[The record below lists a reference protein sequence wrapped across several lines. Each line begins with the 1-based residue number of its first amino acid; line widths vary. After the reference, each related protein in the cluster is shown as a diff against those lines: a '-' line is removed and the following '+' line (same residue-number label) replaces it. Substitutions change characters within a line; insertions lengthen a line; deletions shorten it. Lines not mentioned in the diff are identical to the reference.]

1 MPDTRAKT
9 APRMRAKTSD
19 AERGAAKPKHV
30 YLIDGSGFIFR
41 AYYAMPKLTRPD
53 KTPVGAVLGFCTMI
67 LKLVGETDADHI
79 AVVFDVARTTF
90 RNRLYK
96 DYKAH
101 RPEPPDDLVPQFQLV
116 REATAAFSLCRI
128 EQPDFEADD
137 LIATYAD
144 EAVRAGARVTIVSS
158 DKDLM
163 QLVSDKVELY
173 DAMRDRPIRAAEVVE
188 KFGVGPDKVADVLA
202 LWGDS
207 SDNVPGVPGIGAKT
221 AAELINQY
229 GDLETLLKRTSDI
242 KQEKRRAT
250 LIEHAADA
258 RLSRKLVTL
267 DHAVPLPCPLSDLAV
282 KPLDPAKVTSF
293 LETQGFRALL
303 ARVQTKLGL
312 TEKTLPAPGK
322 DGVPSPPLP
331 AGKSPA
337 PVAAAAA
344 AQLAAAKQDYELVQ
358 DVAALDRW
366 ITAAFAKGAIAVD
379 TETSS
384 LDAVAADLVGVS
396 LAIEPGEACYIPV
409 GHTAAMPGALDLAG
423 TAPKQIARD
432 EVLKR
437 LKPLL
442 EDPGVL
448 KIGQNIKY
456 DMQVFSRYG
465 IAVAPI
471 DCTLLISFVLAA
483 GLHGHG
489 LDELAKLHFGHDMIK
504 YKDVAGSG
512 KTHTGFAAVPLDRA
526 RDYSAEDADYTLRL
540 HRLLKPRLVAEHRIA
555 FYETVERPLP
565 IVVGAM
571 ERAGI
576 TVDRA
581 ELKRLSDD
589 FARRI
594 AEAETEIHK
603 LAGHPFN
610 VGSPQQ
616 LGKVLFDELH
626 LERFGRKTKSGAN
639 STDAAVLEEL
649 AEAHPLPAKVLEWR
663 ELAKLKST
671 YADALVDEINPATG
685 RVHTSYSL
693 TGAATGRLASSDPN
707 LQNIPIRTEEGR
719 KIRHAFIAE
728 PGHLLVSCD
737 YSQIELR
744 LLAHVADIPALRDSF
759 ARGEDI
765 HARTASEVFGVPM
778 AGMDPMTRRRA
789 KAINF
794 GIIYG
799 ISAFGLGRQ
808 LQIGPGEAG
817 KFIKAYIDRFPGI
830 RNYMDRTKEFAREN
844 GYVETLFGR
853 RCYVPGI
860 KDPIPA
866 RRGFSERAAIN
877 APLQG
882 AAADIIKRAM
892 RRMPSA
898 LAQAG
903 LKAKMLLQ
911 VHDELVFEAPEA
923 EAKKTAALVKEVM
936 ENAHRPAVELSVPL
950 VVDTGMARHWPSG
963 FSRSKREDQI

>member
-1 MPDTRAKT
+1 MKS
-9 APRMRAKTSD
+9 KTSN
-19 AERGAAKPKHV
+19 AEHGAAKPRHV

-41 AYYAMPKLTRPD
+41 AYHAMPKLTRPD
-53 KTPVGAVLGFCTMI
+53 KTPVGAVLGFCNMI
-67 LKLVGETDADHI
+67 LKLIGETDADHV

-90 RNRLYK
+90 RNRLYQ

-101 RPEPPDDLVPQFQLV
+101 RPDPPDDLVPQFGLV
-116 REATAAFSLCRI
+116 RDAVDAFSVCRI
-128 EQPDFEADD
+128 EQPDYEADD

-158 DKDLM
+158 DKDLT

-188 KFGVGPDKVADVLA
+188 KFGVGPDKVIDVLA

-229 GDLETLLKRTSDI
+229 GDLESLLKRAGEI
-242 KQEKRRAT
+242 KQPKRREA

-258 RLSRKLVTL
+258 RLSKKLVTL
-267 DHAVPLPCPLSDLAV
+267 DHAVPLPRPLSDLAV
-282 KPLDPAKVTSF
+282 QPLDPAKVTAF
-293 LETQGFRALL
+293 LQTQGFRALL
-303 ARVQTKLGL
+303 ARVQVKLATGQAA
-312 TEKTLPAPGK
+312 LPAPGK
-322 DGVPSPPLP
+322 DGIPSPPPLP
-331 AGKSPA
+331 EAKSLV
-337 PVAAAAA
+337 PVATVAAT
-344 AQLAAAKQDYELVQ
+344 QLAAAKANYELVQ
-358 DVAALDRW
+358 DVGALDRW
-366 ITAAFAKGAIAVD
+366 IASAYAKGAITID

-396 LAIEPGEACYIPV
+396 LALEPGVACYIPV
-409 GHTAAMPGALDLAG
+409 GHTSGAPGALDLAG
-423 TAPKQIARD
+423 SGAAPRQIACD
-432 EVLKR
+432 TVIKR

-456 DMQVFSRYG
+456 DMQVLSRYG
-465 IAVAPI
+465 IAVGPI
-471 DCTLLISFVLAA
+471 DCTMLISFVLDA

-512 KTHTGFAAVPLDRA
+512 KNHVGFAAVPLDRA
-526 RDYSAEDADYTLRL
+526 CEYSAEDADYTLRL
-540 HRLLKPRLVAEHRIA
+540 HRLLKPRLVAEHRVA

-565 IVVGAM
+565 AVVGAM

-576 TVDRA
+576 TVDRV

-594 AEAETEIHK
+594 AAAEAEIHK

-616 LGKVLFDELH
+616 LGKVLFEELN
-626 LERFGRKTKSGAN
+626 LERFGRKTKSGAH

-649 AEAHPLPAKVLEWR
+649 AEVHPLPAKVLEWR

-671 YADALVDEINPATG
+671 YADALVEEINPTTG

-719 KIRHAFIAE
+719 KIRHAFIAA
-728 PGHLLVSCD
+728 PGCLLISAD

-744 LLAHVADIPALRDSF
+744 LAAHVGDIGPLKEAFRQGL
-759 ARGEDI
+759 DI
-765 HARTASEVFGVPM
+765 HAMTASQVFGAPIE
-778 AGMDPMTRRRA
+778 GMDPMLRRRA

-794 GIIYG
+794 GILYG

-808 LQIGPGEAG
+808 IDVPQADAG
-817 KFIKAYIDRFPGI
+817 KFIKAYFDRFPGI

-892 RRMPSA
+892 RRIPAA

-923 EAKKTAALVKEVM
+923 EATKTAAVVKDVM

-950 VVDTGMARHWPSG
+950 VVDTGMARHW
-963 FSRSKREDQI
+963 DDAH

>member
-1 MPDTRAKT
+1 MPDSRAKPT
-9 APRMRAKTSD
+9 PKAAGKKSGD
-19 AERGAAKPKHV
+19 GAAKPKHV

-41 AYYAMPKLTRPD
+41 AYHAMPKLTRPD
-53 KTPVGAVLGFCTMI
+53 KTPVGAVLGFCNMI
-67 LKLVGETDADHI
+67 LKLVGETDADHV

-96 DYKAH
+96 EYKAH
-101 RPEPPDDLVPQFQLV
+101 RPEPPDDLVPQFGLV
-116 REATAAFSLCRI
+116 REAVDAFNVCRI
-128 EQPDFEADD
+128 EQPDYEADD

-144 EAVRAGARVTIVSS
+144 AAVRDGARVTVVSS

-163 QLVSDKVELY
+163 QLVSDKIELY
-173 DAMRDRPIRAAEVVE
+173 DAMRDRPIRAPEVME
-188 KFGVGPDKVADVLA
+188 KFGVGPDKVIDVLA

-229 GDLETLLKRTSDI
+229 GDLETLLKRAGEI
-242 KQEKRRAT
+242 KQPKRREALT
-250 LIEHAADA
+250 AHAADA
-258 RLSRKLVTL
+258 RLSKTLVTL

-282 KPLDPAKVTSF
+282 RPLDPAKLTAF
-293 LETQGFRALL
+293 FQAQGFRALL
-303 ARVQTKLGL
+303 GRVQAKLGSSGHATPAHDEAASPWPAADTKL
-312 TEKTLPAPGK
+312 P
-322 DGVPSPPLP
+322 V
-331 AGKSPA
+331 
-337 PVAAAAA
+337 PVASE
-344 AQLAAAKQDYELVQ
+344 LAAAKQTYELVQ
-358 DVAALDRW
+358 DVVALDRW
-366 ITAAFAKGAIAVD
+366 IASAQTKGAVAID

-396 LAIEPGEACYIPV
+396 LALEPGVACYIPV
-409 GHTAAMPGALDLAG
+409 GHISGTPGALNLAG
-423 TAPKQIARD
+423 AGAAPKQIPRATVI
-432 EVLKR
+432 ER

-456 DMQVFSRYG
+456 DMQVLGQYG
-465 IAVAPI
+465 ITVGPI
-471 DCTLLISFVLAA
+471 DCTMLLSFVLDA

-512 KTHTGFAAVPLDRA
+512 KSHIGFAAVPLDRA
-526 RDYSAEDADYTLRL
+526 CDYSAEDADYTLRL
-540 HRLLKPRLVAEHRIA
+540 HRLLKPRLIAEHRIA

-594 AEAETEIHK
+594 AEAESEIHK

-616 LGKVLFDELH
+616 LGKVLFEELK

-671 YADALVDEINPATG
+671 YADALVDEINPETG

-719 KIRHAFIAE
+719 KIRHAFIAA
-728 PGHLLVSCD
+728 PGCLLISAD

-744 LLAHVADIPALRDSF
+744 LAAHVGDIGPLKDAFRD
-759 ARGEDI
+759 GLDI
-765 HARTASEVFGVPM
+765 HAMTASQVFGVPIE
-778 AGMDPMTRRRA
+778 GMDPMLRRRA

-794 GIIYG
+794 GILYG

-808 LQIGPGEAG
+808 IDVPQAEAG
-817 KFIKAYIDRFPGI
+817 KFIKAYFDRFPGI

-892 RRMPSA
+892 RRIPPA
-898 LAQAG
+898 LAHAG

-911 VHDELVFEAPEA
+911 VHDELVLEAPEA
-923 EAKKTAALVKEVM
+923 EARKTAALVKEVM

-950 VVDTGMARHWPSG
+950 VVDTGMARHW
-963 FSRSKREDQI
+963 DAAH

>member
-1 MPDTRAKT
+1 MPDTRAKPVPK
-9 APRMRAKTSD
+9 ANNKKASPASV
-19 AERGAAKPKHV
+19 AAKPKHV

-41 AYYAMPKLTRPD
+41 AYFAMPKLTRPD
-53 KTPVGAVLGFCTMI
+53 KTPVGAVLGFCNMI
-67 LKLVGETDADHI
+67 LKLVSETDADHI

-90 RNRLYK
+90 RNRLYE

-116 REATAAFSLCRI
+116 RDATDAFSLCRI
-128 EQPDFEADD
+128 EQPDYEADD

-144 EAVRAGARVTIVSS
+144 EAVREGARVTVVSS

-173 DAMRDRPIRAAEVVE
+173 DAMRDRPIRAPEVVE
-188 KFGVGPDKVADVLA
+188 KFGVGPDKVVDVLA

-229 GDLETLLKRTSDI
+229 GDLETLLKRASEI

-250 LIEHAADA
+250 LVEHAADA
-258 RLSRKLVTL
+258 RLSKKLVTL
-267 DHAVPLPCPLSDLAV
+267 DHAVPLPCPLSALAV
-282 KPLDPAKVTSF
+282 QPLDPAKVTSF
-293 LETQGFRALL
+293 LQEQGFRALL
-303 ARVQTKLGL
+303 ARVQSKLGVS
-312 TEKTLPAPGK
+312 EKAPPVPGK
-322 DGVPSPPLP
+322 ADDHGPRPSASHEAMP
-331 AGKSPA
+331 AA
-337 PVAAAAA
+337 TVDA
-344 AQLAAAKQDYELVQ
+344 AQLPAAKPNYVLVQ
-358 DVAALDRW
+358 DVAVLDDW
-366 ITAAFAKGAIAVD
+366 IARATAKGAVAVD

-384 LDAVAADLVGVS
+384 LAAVAAALVGIS
-396 LAIEPGEACYIPV
+396 LAIESGEACYIPV
-409 GHTAAMPGALDLAG
+409 GHTAAAPGALDLGGAG
-423 TAPKQIARD
+423 AAPKQIARD
-432 EVLKR
+432 QVLER

-456 DMQVFSRYG
+456 DMQVFGRYG
-465 IAVAPI
+465 IAVTPI
-471 DCTLLISFVLAA
+471 DCTMLISFVLDA

-504 YKDVAGSG
+504 YEDVAGSG
-512 KTHTGFAAVPLDRA
+512 KNHTGFAAVPLDRA
-526 RDYSAEDADYTLRL
+526 CDYAAEDADYTLRL
-540 HRLLKPRLVAEHRIA
+540 HRLLKPRLVAEHRCA

-565 IVVGAM
+565 AVVAGM

-576 TVDRA
+576 TVDRD
-581 ELKRLSDD
+581 ELKRLSED
-589 FARRI
+589 FAHRI
-594 AEAETEIHK
+594 AEYEAEIHR

-610 VGSPQQ
+610 IGSPQQ
-616 LGKVLFDELH
+616 LGKVLFDELK
-626 LERFGRKTKSGAN
+626 LERFGRKTKSGAH

-671 YADALVDEINPATG
+671 YADALMQEINSATG

-719 KIRHAFIAE
+719 KIRHAFIAA
-728 PGHLLVSCD
+728 PGCLLISAD

-744 LLAHVADIPALRDSF
+744 LAAHVGDIGPLKEAFHEGL
-759 ARGEDI
+759 DI
-765 HARTASEVFGVPM
+765 HAMTASQVFGVPIE
-778 AGMDPMTRRRA
+778 GMDPMLRRRA

-794 GIIYG
+794 GILYG

-808 LQIGPGEAG
+808 IDVPQAEAA
-817 KFIKAYIDRFPGI
+817 KFIKAYFDRFPGI

-892 RRMPSA
+892 RRIPPA
-898 LAQAG
+898 LERAG
-903 LKAKMLLQ
+903 IKAKMLLQ
-911 VHDELVFEAPEA
+911 VHDELVFEAPEKEA
-923 EAKKTAALVKEVM
+923 EKTAAVAKEIM
-936 ENAHRPAVELSVPL
+936 ENAHLPAVELSVPL
-950 VVDTGMARHWPSG
+950 VVDTGMARHWD
-963 FSRSKREDQI
+963 EAH

>member
-9 APRMRAKTSD
+9 APKVNDKKDGGD
-19 AERGAAKPKHV
+19 AGAIKPKHV

-53 KTPVGAVLGFCTMI
+53 KTPVGAVLGFCNMI
-67 LKLVGETDADHI
+67 LKLVAETDADHI

-101 RPEPPDDLVPQFQLV
+101 RPEPPDDLVPQFALV
-116 REATAAFSLCRI
+116 REATDAFSLCRI
-128 EQPDFEADD
+128 EQPDYEADD

-144 EAVRAGARVTIVSS
+144 EAVREGARVTVVSS

-173 DAMRDRPIRAAEVVE
+173 DAMRDRPIRAPEVVE

-229 GDLETLLKRTSDI
+229 GDLETLLKRASEI
-242 KQEKRRAT
+242 KQEKRRAA
-250 LIEHAADA
+250 LVEHAADA

-282 KPLDPAKVTSF
+282 RPLDPTKVTAF
-293 LETQGFRALL
+293 LQTQGFRALL
-303 ARVQTKLGL
+303 ARVQAKLG
-312 TEKTLPAPGK
+312 TTGRALPAPGQ
-322 DGVPSPPLP
+322 DGISSPPPL
-331 AGKSPA
+331 AEAKSLI
-337 PVAAAAA
+337 PVAAATA

-358 DVAALDRW
+358 DVAVLDRW
-366 ITAAFAKGAIAVD
+366 IAAAFAKGAVAVD
-379 TETSS
+379 TETTS
-384 LDAVAADLVGVS
+384 LDAIAADLVGVS
-396 LAIEPGEACYIPV
+396 LALEPGVACYIPV
-409 GHTAAMPGALDLAG
+409 GHTGAAPGALDLAG
-423 TAPKQIARD
+423 AGDTPKQIARD
-432 EVLKR
+432 EALKR

-442 EDPGVL
+442 EDSGVL

-456 DMQVFSRYG
+456 DMQVFGRYG
-465 IAVAPI
+465 IAVGPI
-471 DCTLLISFVLAA
+471 DCTMLMSFVLDG

-489 LDELAKLHFGHDMIK
+489 LDELAKLHFGHDMIA

-512 KTHTGFAAVPLDRA
+512 KNHVGFAAVPLDRA
-526 RDYSAEDADYTLRL
+526 RDYAAEDADFTLRL
-540 HRLLKPRLVAEHRIA
+540 HRLLKPRLISEHRVA

-565 IVVGAM
+565 PVVAAM

-576 TVDRA
+576 TVDRE

-589 FARRI
+589 FAQRI
-594 AEAETEIHK
+594 AAYEVEIHK

-610 VGSPQQ
+610 VASPQQ
-616 LGKVLFDELH
+616 LGKVLFDELK
-626 LERFGRKTKSGAN
+626 LERFGRKTKSGAH

-671 YADALVDEINPATG
+671 YADALMQQINPATG

-719 KIRHAFIAE
+719 KIRHAFIAP
-728 PGHLLVSCD
+728 PGYLLISAD

-744 LLAHVADIPALRDSF
+744 LAAHVGDIGPLKEAFRQGL
-759 ARGEDI
+759 DI
-765 HARTASEVFGVPM
+765 HAMTASEVFGVPI
-778 AGMDPMTRRRA
+778 AGMDPMLRRRA

-794 GIIYG
+794 GILYG

-808 LQIGPGEAG
+808 IDVPHAEAA
-817 KFIKAYIDRFPGI
+817 KFIKAYLDRFPGI

-853 RCYVPGI
+853 RCYVAGI

-892 RRMPSA
+892 RRIPTA
-898 LAQAG
+898 LVEAG
-903 LKAKMLLQ
+903 LQARMLLQ
-911 VHDELVFEAPEA
+911 VHDELVFEAPEREA
-923 EAKKTAALVKEVM
+923 EKTAAVAKALM

-950 VVDTGMARHWPSG
+950 VVETGMARHWD
-963 FSRSKREDQI
+963 EAH

>member
-1 MPDTRAKT
+1 MPDTRARA
-9 APRMRAKTSD
+9 APKIANKRRPDS
-19 AERGAAKPKHV
+19 GAAKPRHV

-53 KTPVGAVLGFCTMI
+53 KTPVGAVLGFCNMI
-67 LKLVGETDADHI
+67 LKLVGETDADHV

-116 REATAAFSLCRI
+116 RDATDAFSLCRI
-128 EQPDFEADD
+128 EQPDYEADD

-144 EAVRAGARVTIVSS
+144 EAVREGARVTIVSS

-173 DAMRDRPIRAAEVVE
+173 DAMRDRPIRAPEVVE

-229 GDLETLLKRTSDI
+229 GDLETLLKRASDI

-267 DHAVPLPCPLSDLAV
+267 DHAVPLPCPLSALAV
-282 KPLDPAKVTSF
+282 QPLDPAKVTSF

-303 ARVQTKLGL
+303 ARVQAKLGA
-312 TEKTLPAPGK
+312 TEKALPAPGK
-322 DGVPSPPLP
+322 DGVPSPPPP
-331 AGKSPA
+331 AGRPAVPA
-337 PVAAAAA
+337 PTAAAVRI
-344 AQLAAAKQDYELVQ
+344 AAAKQDYELVQ

-366 ITAAFAKGAIAVD
+366 IARAFAKGAVAID

-396 LAIEPGEACYIPV
+396 LAIEPGQACYIPV
-409 GHTAAMPGALDLAG
+409 GHTSAAPGALDLAG
-423 TAPKQIARD
+423 AGAALQQIARD
-432 EVLKR
+432 EAIKR

-456 DMQVFSRYG
+456 DMQVFGRYG

-471 DCTLLISFVLAA
+471 DCTMLISFVLAA

-489 LDELAKLHFGHDMIK
+489 LDQLAKLHFDHDMIK

-512 KTHTGFAAVPLDRA
+512 KNHTGFAAVPLDRA
-526 RDYSAEDADYTLRL
+526 CDYAAEDADYTLRL
-540 HRLLKPRLVAEHRIA
+540 HRLLKPRLVAEHRCA

-565 IVVGAM
+565 AVVAGM

-589 FARRI
+589 FAQRI
-594 AEAETEIHK
+594 AEAEVEIHK

-616 LGKVLFDELH
+616 LGKVLFDELK
-626 LERFGRKTKSGAN
+626 LERFGRKTKSGAH

-671 YADALVDEINPATG
+671 YADALVQEINPATG

-719 KIRHAFIAE
+719 KIRHAFIAA
-728 PGHLLVSCD
+728 PGCLLISAD

-744 LLAHVADIPALRDSF
+744 LAAHVGDIGPLKEAFREGL
-759 ARGEDI
+759 DI
-765 HARTASEVFGVPM
+765 HAMTASQVFGVPIK
-778 AGMDPMTRRRA
+778 GMDPMLRRRA

-794 GIIYG
+794 GILYG

-808 LQIGPGEAG
+808 IDVPQAEAG
-817 KFIKAYIDRFPGI
+817 KFIKAYLDRFPGI

-882 AAADIIKRAM
+882 AAADVIKRAM
-892 RRMPSA
+892 RRIPAA
-898 LAQAG
+898 LEQAG

-911 VHDELVFEAPEA
+911 VHDELVFEALEA
-923 EAKKTAALVKEVM
+923 EAKKTAAVAKAVM

-950 VVDTGMARHWPSG
+950 VVDTGMARHWD
-963 FSRSKREDQI
+963 EAH

>member
-1 MPDTRAKT
+1 MPDSRAKP
-9 APRMRAKTSD
+9 APKANHKKSGD
-19 AERGAAKPKHV
+19 AGGATKPKHV

-41 AYYAMPKLTRPD
+41 AYHAMPKLTRPD
-53 KTPVGAVLGFCTMI
+53 KTPVGAVLGFCNMI
-67 LKLVGETDADHI
+67 LKLVGETDADHV
-79 AVVFDVARTTF
+79 AVVFDVARITF

-101 RPEPPDDLVPQFQLV
+101 RPEPPDDLVPQFALV
-116 REATAAFSLCRI
+116 REAVDAFNVCRI
-128 EQPDFEADD
+128 EQPDYEADD

-144 EAVRAGARVTIVSS
+144 EAVREGARVTVVSS

-163 QLVSDKVELY
+163 QLVSDKIELY
-173 DAMRDRPIRAAEVVE
+173 DAMRDRPIRAPEVVE
-188 KFGVGPDKVADVLA
+188 KFGVGPDKVIDVLA

-229 GDLETLLKRTSDI
+229 GDLETLLKRAGEI
-242 KQEKRRAT
+242 KQPKRREALT
-250 LIEHAADA
+250 EHAADA
-258 RLSRKLVTL
+258 RLSKKLVTL

-282 KPLDPAKVTSF
+282 RPIDPAKLAAF
-293 LETQGFRALL
+293 LQAQGFRALL
-303 ARVQTKLGL
+303 GRVQAKLGSGGH
-312 TEKTLPAPGK
+312 TAPAD
-322 DGVPSPPLP
+322 DGAASPRP
-331 AGKSPA
+331 AADTKAPTPA
-337 PVAAAAA
+337 ATAAAAE
-344 AQLAAAKQDYELVQ
+344 LAAAKQNYELVQ
-358 DVAALDRW
+358 DVAVLDRW
-366 ITAAFAKGAIAVD
+366 IASAFAKGAVAID

-384 LDAVAADLVGVS
+384 LNAVAADLVGVS
-396 LAIEPGEACYIPV
+396 LALEPGFACYIPV
-409 GHTAAMPGALDLAG
+409 GHTADAPGALDLAG
-423 TAPKQIARD
+423 GGAAPKQIARD
-432 EVLKR
+432 TVIQR

-456 DMQVFSRYG
+456 DMQVFGRYG
-465 IAVAPI
+465 IAVGPI
-471 DCTLLISFVLAA
+471 DCTMLLSFVLDA

-489 LDELAKLHFGHDMIK
+489 LDELAKLHFDHDMIK

-512 KTHTGFAAVPLDRA
+512 KSHTGFAAVPLDRA

-719 KIRHAFIAE
+719 KIRHAFIAA
-728 PGHLLVSCD
+728 PGCVLISAD

-744 LLAHVADIPALRDSF
+744 LAAHVGDIGPLKEAFRD
-759 ARGEDI
+759 GLDI
-765 HARTASEVFGVPM
+765 HAMTASQVFGVPIE
-778 AGMDPMTRRRA
+778 GMDPMLRRRA

-794 GIIYG
+794 GILYG

-808 LQIGPGEAG
+808 IDVPQADAG
-817 KFIKAYIDRFPGI
+817 KFIKAYFDRFPGI

-950 VVDTGMARHWPSG
+950 VVDTGMARHW
-963 FSRSKREDQI
+963 DAAH

>member
-1 MPDTRAKT
+1 K
-9 APRMRAKTSD
+9 PR
-19 AERGAAKPKHV
+19 HV

-41 AYYAMPKLTRPD
+41 AYHAMPKLTRPD
-53 KTPVGAVLGFCTMI
+53 KTPVGAVLGFCNMI
-67 LKLVGETDADHI
+67 LKLVGETDADHV

-101 RPEPPDDLVPQFQLV
+101 RPEPPDDLVPQFGLV
-116 REATAAFSLCRI
+116 REAVDAFNVCRI
-128 EQPDFEADD
+128 EQPDYEADD

-144 EAVRAGARVTIVSS
+144 AAVREGARVTIVSS

-173 DAMRDRPIRAAEVVE
+173 DAMRDRPIRAPEVAE
-188 KFGVGPDKVADVLA
+188 KFGVGPDKVIDVQA
-202 LWGDS
+202 LIGDS
-207 SDNVPGVPGIGAKT
+207 VDNVPGVRGIGED
-221 AAELINQY
+221 AAARLIREF
-229 GDLETLLKRTSDI
+229 GDLESLLKRVADPDKLKKYCATEAKKLEPI
-242 KQEKRRAT
+242 IFKFAKREFNLSSPKELGKVLFDELKLPGGKMGKTGAYSVSAEVLDELARKNEIVDLILRWRFWSKIDAT
-250 LIEHAADA
+250 YVDLLTEHASDA
-258 RLSRKLVTL
+258 RLSKKLVTL

-282 KPLDPAKVTSF
+282 RPLDPAKLTAF
-293 LETQGFRALL
+293 LDAQGFRALL
-303 ARVQTKLGL
+303 GRVQAKLGSGGHAA
-312 TEKTLPAPGK
+312 PAENGAA
-322 DGVPSPPLP
+322 SPRP
-331 AGKSPA
+331 AADTKAPMPA
-337 PVAAAAA
+337 ATAAA
-344 AQLAAAKQDYELVQ
+344 AQLAAAKQTYELVQ
-358 DVAALDRW
+358 DVAVLDRW
-366 ITAAFAKGAIAVD
+366 IASAFAKGAVAVD

-396 LAIEPGEACYIPV
+396 LALEPGVACYIPV
-409 GHTAAMPGALDLAG
+409 GHTSGAPGALDLAG
-423 TAPKQIARD
+423 AGAAPKQIPRD
-432 EVLKR
+432 TVTER

-456 DMQVFSRYG
+456 DMQVLGRYG
-465 IAVAPI
+465 IAVGPI
-471 DCTLLISFVLAA
+471 DCTMLLSFVLDA

-512 KTHTGFAAVPLDRA
+512 KSHIGFAAVPLDRA
-526 RDYSAEDADYTLRL
+526 CDYSAEDADYTLRL
-540 HRLLKPRLVAEHRIA
+540 HRLLKPRLIAEHRIA

-616 LGKVLFDELH
+616 LGKVLFEELN

-671 YADALVDEINPATG
+671 YADALVEEINPVTG

-719 KIRHAFIAE
+719 KIRHAFVAA
-728 PGHLLVSCD
+728 PGCLLISAD

-744 LLAHVADIPALRDSF
+744 LAAHVGDIGPLKDAFRDDL
-759 ARGEDI
+759 DI
-765 HARTASEVFGVPM
+765 HAMTASQVFGVPIE
-778 AGMDPMTRRRA
+778 GMDPMLRRRA

-794 GIIYG
+794 GILYG

-808 LQIGPGEAG
+808 IDVPQAEAG
-817 KFIKAYIDRFPGI
+817 KFIKAYFDRFPGI

-892 RRMPSA
+892 RRIPPA

-911 VHDELVFEAPEA
+911 VH
-923 EAKKTAALVKEVM
+923 
-936 ENAHRPAVELSVPL
+936 
-950 VVDTGMARHWPSG
+950 
-963 FSRSKREDQI
+963 

>member
-1 MPDTRAKT
+1 MPDTRAKPT
-9 APRMRAKTSD
+9 PKATSKKSGS
-19 AERGAAKPKHV
+19 AGGAAKPKHV

-41 AYYAMPKLTRPD
+41 AYHAMPKLTRPD
-53 KTPVGAVLGFCTMI
+53 KTPVGAVLGFCNMI
-67 LKLVGETDADHI
+67 LKLVGETDADHV

-101 RPEPPDDLVPQFQLV
+101 RPEPPDDLVPQFALV
-116 REATAAFSLCRI
+116 REAVDAFNVCRI
-128 EQPDFEADD
+128 EQPDYEADD

-144 EAVRAGARVTIVSS
+144 AAVREGARVTVVSS

-163 QLVSDKVELY
+163 QLVSDKIELY
-173 DAMRDRPIRAAEVVE
+173 DAMRDRPIRAPEVVE
-188 KFGVGPDKVADVLA
+188 KFGVGPDKVIDVLA

-229 GDLETLLKRTSDI
+229 GDLETLLKRAGEI
-242 KQEKRRAT
+242 KQPKRREALT
-250 LIEHAADA
+250 EHAADA
-258 RLSRKLVTL
+258 RLSKKLVTL

-282 KPLDPAKVTSF
+282 RPLDPAKLMAF
-293 LETQGFRALL
+293 LQAQGFRALL
-303 ARVQTKLGL
+303 GRVQAKLGADGH
-312 TEKTLPAPGK
+312 TAPAQDRTASPQPAPDTK
-322 DGVPSPPLP
+322 TPVP
-331 AGKSPA
+331 
-337 PVAAAAA
+337 AAAE
-344 AQLAAAKQDYELVQ
+344 LAAAKQNYELVQ

-366 ITAAFAKGAIAVD
+366 IAAAYAKGAIAID

-396 LAIEPGEACYIPV
+396 LALEPGVACYVPV
-409 GHTAAMPGALDLAG
+409 GHTSGAPGALDLAG
-423 TAPKQIARD
+423 AGAAPKQIPRD
-432 EVLKR
+432 AVIQR

-456 DMQVFSRYG
+456 DMQVLGRYG
-465 IAVAPI
+465 IATAPI
-471 DCTLLISFVLAA
+471 DCTLLISFVLDA

-512 KTHTGFAAVPLDRA
+512 KNHIGFAAVPLDRA
-526 RDYSAEDADYTLRL
+526 CEYSAEDADYTLRL
-540 HRLLKPRLVAEHRIA
+540 HRLLKPRLIAEHRIA

-565 IVVGAM
+565 AVVGAM

-576 TVDRA
+576 SVDRA

-589 FARRI
+589 FAKRI

-671 YADALVDEINPATG
+671 YADALVGEINPTTG

-719 KIRHAFIAE
+719 KIRHAFIAA
-728 PGHLLVSCD
+728 PGCLLISAD

-744 LLAHVADIPALRDSF
+744 LAAHVGDIGPLKDAFRD
-759 ARGEDI
+759 GLDI
-765 HARTASEVFGVPM
+765 HAMTASQVFGVPIK
-778 AGMDPMTRRRA
+778 GMDPMLRRRA

-794 GIIYG
+794 GILYG

-808 LQIGPGEAG
+808 IDVPQAEAG
-817 KFIKAYIDRFPGI
+817 KFIKAYFDRFPGI

-892 RRMPSA
+892 RRVPPA

-950 VVDTGMARHWPSG
+950 VVDTGMARHWD
-963 FSRSKREDQI
+963 EAH